1 VFVPPPLGPSSRFLT
16 STTSSNSHLQDM
28 RDISTPTA
36 HAPCIA
42 ARPRRRLGVGQ
53 DRVLVT
59 RGSDVLDHLPL
70 HPNPAAASG
79 ELLCPPTGQLQN
91 HGAGDP
97 GVWFLCHEFAE
108 HS

>member
-1 VFVPPPLGPSSRFLT
+1 VFVPPPRGPSSRFLT

-59 RGSDVLDHLPL
+59 RGSDVLHHLPL
-70 HPNPAAASG
+70 HPDPAAAFG
-79 ELLCPPTGQLQN
+79 DLLCPSTGQLQY
-91 HGAGDP
+91 HGAGDAA
-97 GVWFLCHEFAE
+97 VWRLCYEFAE